1 MSKNN
6 HEHDS
11 IEISDIKKFW
21 EERGKLNELVLRNGG
36 LGIKRF
42 FNLDHQVYEKGALPV
57 KTKELLG
64 LVASLVLRCDDCVY
78 YHLIRCYEEKVSDQE
93 LEESLAIGLII
104 GGSIA
109 VPHLRRAFKAWED
122 LKTSL

>member
-1 MSKNN
+1 MSKNYD
-6 HEHDS
+6 EHDHS
-11 IEISDIKKFW
+11 EISDIKKFW
-21 EERGKLNELVLRNGG
+21 EERGRLNELVLQKGG